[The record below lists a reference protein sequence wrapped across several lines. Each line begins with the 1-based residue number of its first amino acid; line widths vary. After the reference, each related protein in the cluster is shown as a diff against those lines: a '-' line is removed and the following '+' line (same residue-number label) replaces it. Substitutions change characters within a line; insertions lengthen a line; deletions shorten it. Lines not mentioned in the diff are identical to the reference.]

1 MLTGTYADDMKG
13 GEDINIVSQT
23 GIIPLKGR
31 DVLTLG
37 SSYMSDIFYN
47 YNNKVAPK
55 EKVLIVGDGEI
66 IIKNDFQNRDD
77 LMDESDYTKEQTV
90 LRYGDEFRMYGLW
103 MQYLGSIL
111 IVCSFFGELRVAV
124 AKRRS

>member
-1 MLTGTYADDMKG
+1 MTGAYADEMEG

-47 YNNKVAPK
+47 YNNRVAPK
-55 EKVLIVGDGEI
+55 DKVLIVGDGEI
-66 IIKNDFQNRDD
+66 IIRNDFQKRDD
-77 LMDESDYTKEQTV
+77 LMDELDHPQEQTV
-90 LRYGDEFRMYGLW
+90 LHYGDEYRMHGLW

-111 IVCSFFGELRVAV
+111 IVCAYFGELRVAV
-124 AKRRS
+124 AKRRN